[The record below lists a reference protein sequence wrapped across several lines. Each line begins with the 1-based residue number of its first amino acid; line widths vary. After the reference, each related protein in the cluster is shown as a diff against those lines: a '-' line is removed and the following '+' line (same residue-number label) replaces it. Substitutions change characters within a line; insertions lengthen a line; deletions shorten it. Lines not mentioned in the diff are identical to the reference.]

1 MRTLVLLIASPH
13 FSAEL
18 WYDQLWPLFF
28 SVVNGAKSASQKCA
42 FLRGLTPCRQ
52 KVFHRAPVRADS
64 CSSVGSRRASP
75 CPAGRPEGHN
85 GFILPGRGLR
95 IDVAPA
101 IPFLRFLLRQ
111 LEGALRRGKGDNRLM
126 LPAVPLLCSSA
137 SARRCEKS
145 APCRTGAPKP
155 AETATALYPAAT
167 AYGLRPTPGQ
177 QPRAAAVTAAASRS
191 FSGVNGNLPTL

>member
-1 MRTLVLLIASPH
+1 MAVIFQRSQWGEKRQSKVRIFARPHTLPA
-13 FSAEL
+13 
-18 WYDQLWPLFF
+18 
-28 SVVNGAKSASQKCA
+28 
-42 FLRGLTPCRQ
+42 

-75 CPAGRPEGHN
+75 RPSGTPWKVTMVSSCPR
-85 GFILPGRGLR
+85 RGLR

-126 LPAVPLLCSSA
+126 LPAVPLIVQLRRC
-137 SARRCEKS
+137 ARRCEKS

-167 AYGLRPTPGQ
+167 AYGLRPTPR
-177 QPRAAAVTAAASRS
+177 PTALAAAVTAAASRS

>member
-1 MRTLVLLIASPH
+1 MAVIFQRSQWGEKRQ
-13 FSAEL
+13 S
-18 WYDQLWPLFF
+18 
-28 SVVNGAKSASQKCA
+28 KSAH

-75 CPAGRPEGHN
+75 GPAGRPGRSQWFH
-85 GFILPGRGLR
+85 PARRGLR
-95 IDVAPA
+95 IDVTPA

-126 LPAVPLLCSSA
+126 LPAVPLIVQLRR
-137 SARRCEKS
+137 ARRCEKS

-155 AETATALYPAAT
+155 AETATALYPVAT

-177 QPRAAAVTAAASRS
+177 QPWRRQLPRRPPGPSAA
-191 FSGVNGNLPTL
+191 

>member
-1 MRTLVLLIASPH
+1 MAVIFQRSQWGEKRQSKVRIFARPHTLPA
-13 FSAEL
+13 
-18 WYDQLWPLFF
+18 
-28 SVVNGAKSASQKCA
+28 
-42 FLRGLTPCRQ
+42 

-64 CSSVGSRRASP
+64 CSSVGSRRASR
-75 CPAGRPEGHN
+75 AQRNAPEGHN

-137 SARRCEKS
+137 GRTPMREKRTLPNRGSKASGNSHSSLSRCHS
-145 APCRTGAPKP
+145 VWP
-155 AETATALYPAAT
+155 ASHS
-167 AYGLRPTPGQ
+167 GQ
-177 QPRAAAVTAAASRS
+177 QPRRRQLPRRPPGPSAA
-191 FSGVNGNLPTL
+191 